1 MCTMSLPTEGGEP
14 TFTPFTTAERI
25 QQLNDIDK
33 SITALLHSAGLALQ
47 TLSSSAKQ
55 SSSSPTQNK
64 REAFQEIS
72 NTYLRTLQSVD
83 VRLRR
88 QIYGL
93 EEGDIIPGE
102 KIKTKSDGQEA
113 TATVGGMAAMMAGQ
127 GAGVKEET
135 LISVG
140 EGGMGKLDIG
150 WLNSRSRSVDQDMEA
165 ELWARAKAFLEGLE
179 KTGENGTGRETNSQ
193 DMET

>member
-1 MCTMSLPTEGGEP
+1 MHHEKYLNSPLETMSAPTEAEDLA
-14 TFTPFTTAERI
+14 FIPFTTAERI

-47 TLSSSAKQ
+47 TLGSSTVHTSP
-55 SSSSPTQNK
+55 SPTQNK

-93 EEGDIIPGE
+93 EEADIIPGE
-102 KIKTKSDGQEA
+102 KSKPKTDGQEA
-113 TATVGGMAAMMAGQ
+113 TTGGMAAMMTGQ
-127 GAGVKEET
+127 GEER
-135 LISVG
+135 
-140 EGGMGKLDIG
+140 KK
-150 WLNSRSRSVDQDMEA
+150 RQ
-165 ELWARAKAFLEGLE
+165 
-179 KTGENGTGRETNSQ
+179 
-193 DMET
+193 

>member
-1 MCTMSLPTEGGEP
+1 MSSPTSGNDS
-14 TFTPFTTAERI
+14 TFTPFTKAERI

-47 TLSSSAKQ
+47 TLGSSTTR
-55 SSSSPTQNK
+55 SSPPPIQNK
-64 REAFQEIS
+64 REAFQDIS

-93 EEGDIIPGE
+93 EESDIIPGE
-102 KIKTKSDGQEA
+102 KTKAKAGEGQESMA
-113 TATVGGMAAMMAGQ
+113 GGMGALVAGQ
-127 GAGVKEET
+127 GAGGKEET
-135 LISVG
+135 VITVG

-150 WLNSRSRSVDQDMEA
+150 WLNTRSQSVDRNMEA
-165 ELWARAKAFLEGLE
+165 ELWAKARKFLEEFE
-179 KTGENGTGRETNSQ
+179 KSDQNGSGDQ
-193 DMET
+193 DMES